1 MHRLTKLVIMVM
13 ISTEPEISIKSLV
26 LSRLKDYLGHTFVII
41 RSLCPINRNYYS
53 SIETF
58 PPNNCICVDAYVV
71 QPYAFLNPIDGG
83 SGGTDRY
90 CFEPLP
96 VKIYGY
102 LDIY

>member
-58 PPNNCICVDAYVV
+58 PPNNRICVDAYVV
-71 QPYAFLNPIDGG
+71 QPYAF
-83 SGGTDRY
+83 
-90 CFEPLP
+90 
-96 VKIYGY
+96 
-102 LDIY
+102 